1 MNAGEFDG
9 CTIHVEPGPA
19 DNERHARRLAYTIN
33 AVVAQDRVLRQGDQ
47 AVLFADA
54 MSIARAEIC
63 EKVAMMRP
71 HLFEHDGIGFD
82 LVQKFIEG
90 GNAQEPLAAGLG
102 LWRGTRQACE
112 Q

>member
-1 MNAGEFDG
+1 MNTGEFDG

-19 DNERHARRLAYTIN
+19 DNERHARRLAYTI
-33 AVVAQDRVLRQGDQ
+33 
-47 AVLFADA
+47 
-54 MSIARAEIC
+54 SIARAEIC

-90 GNAQEPLAAGLG
+90 GDAQEPLAAGLG